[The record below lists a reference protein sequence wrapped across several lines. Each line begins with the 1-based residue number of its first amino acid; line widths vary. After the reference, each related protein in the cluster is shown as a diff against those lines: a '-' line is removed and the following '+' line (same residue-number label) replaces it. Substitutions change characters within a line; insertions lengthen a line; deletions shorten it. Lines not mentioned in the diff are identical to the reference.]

1 MVTIACFYSK
11 VLRLNARLLISH
23 KYEARDT
30 DIPHVYCPLYDQ
42 MWAERTFWK
51 THKWILCS
59 VKMSIECDTTEQAS
73 HRSPTQINHTT
84 IAFQLN
90 SLNISALHDIT
101 NRTNSVDGHNLNFMA
116 FFLRSIRTRLTKL
129 LMKFVKPI
137 NINLFLEH

>member
-1 MVTIACFYSK
+1 MFLFESVAIKCAVIDITQIWGQRYRHSACLLPVIWSNK
-11 VLRLNARLLISH
+11 SGENVL
-23 KYEARDT
+23 
-30 DIPHVYCPLYDQ
+30 
-42 MWAERTFWK
+42 K
-51 THKWILCS
+51 THRWILCS